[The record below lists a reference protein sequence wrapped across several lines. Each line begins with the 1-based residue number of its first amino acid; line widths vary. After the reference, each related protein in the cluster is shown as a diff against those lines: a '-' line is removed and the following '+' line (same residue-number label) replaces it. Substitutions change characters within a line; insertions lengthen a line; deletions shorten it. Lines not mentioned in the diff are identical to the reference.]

1 MSRIQVLVASDS
13 ALLREG
19 IQALLSTCPDVEIVG
34 KTTAGDE
41 AIAEARRL
49 RPLVVILD
57 VPKPNH
63 APLQL
68 LSRLKAELPE
78 LKVVIVTYDQDEAS
92 ILRLLQMGAQGYLCG
107 HEGATE
113 LITAVQTVAEGDSFL
128 CPAASGALVRHY
140 RQKAAVAN

>member
-1 MSRIQVLVASDS
+1 MSAIQVLVASDS

-34 KTTAGDE
+34 KTAAGDE
-41 AIAEARRL
+41 AIEEARRL

-68 LSRLKAELPE
+68 LSRLKTELPE
-78 LKVVIVTYDQDEAS
+78 LKVVIVTYQNDEAA
-92 ILRLLQMGAQGYLCG
+92 ILQLLQAGVQGYLCG
-107 HEGATE
+107 HEGVTE
-113 LITAVQTVAEGDSFL
+113 LITAVQAVAGGDSFL
-128 CPAASGALVRHY
+128 CPAASGVLVRHY
-140 RQKAAVAN
+140 RQKATVAN